1 MVLIGIVIVKTYDKR
16 RKNCSSKCTD
26 KRTRT
31 TDQILDKNKMKKET
45 IMLIVN
51 YKQQLAELEN
61 QFWFNNLDERF
72 YKVNYDRIMS
82 CIKELEND

>member
-1 MVLIGIVIVKTYDKR
+1 
-16 RKNCSSKCTD
+16 
-26 KRTRT
+26 
-31 TDQILDKNKMKKET
+31 MKKET

-82 CIKELEND
+82 CIKDLEND